1 MAVPHIQDYEKYHGA
16 VIMKLLQGTK
26 EGFSKLILVGS
37 VKDLWGVYQITLNT
51 PGSKDKKL
59 YILRSKTPK
68 ISGQDKKEAETG
80 QDKKEAETGQDKK
93 EAETGQDKKEAE
105 SGKKWSFPISG
116 KRLKK
121 LYQDIFKEKE
131 EVWMALI
138 CGEKNKETKNEE
150 KKNEET
156 KNEETKNEEKKN
168 EETKNEEKKNEEEEN
183 KNEKE
188 YVCLLTPNEL
198 KEIFEYSYANERNRI
213 SIHVSFS
220 SDESF
225 RVEGS
230 RPRHPHSESQ
240 KKKRRKKRKKGIK
253 KGRNKGKKPLIIPR
267 NRISSGFISE
277 ENK

>member
-1 MAVPHIQDYEKYHGA
+1 MTVSHIQDYEKYHGA

-80 QDKKEAETGQDKK
+80 QDKKGAKT
-93 EAETGQDKKEAE
+93 
-105 SGKKWSFPISG
+105 GKKWLFPISDT
-116 KRLKK
+116 K
-121 LYQDIFKEKE
+121 LSKLCQDIFESEE

-138 CGEKNKETKNEE
+138 CGEKNKEKKNEE
-150 KKNEET
+150 KK
-156 KNEETKNEEKKN
+156 
-168 EETKNEEKKNEEEEN
+168 N

-188 YVCLLTPNEL
+188 YVCLLLPKQL
-198 KEIFEYSYANERNRI
+198 KKLLDDPCKSKPDRI
-213 SIHVSFS
+213 IIYVSF
-220 SDESF
+220 ETATRF
-225 RVEGS
+225 RV
-230 RPRHPHSESQ
+230 RV
-240 KKKRRKKRKKGIK
+240 
-253 KGRNKGKKPLIIPR
+253 GRGKPLIVPR
-267 NRISSGFISE
+267 DQIISGSIME

>member
-1 MAVPHIQDYEKYHGA
+1 
-16 VIMKLLQGTK
+16 MKLLQGTK

-37 VKDLWGVYQITLNT
+37 VEDLQGVYQITLNT
-51 PGSKDKKL
+51 PGSRDKKL

-188 YVCLLTPNEL
+188 YVCLLLPKQL
-198 KEIFEYSYANERNRI
+198 KKLLDDPCKNKPDRI
-213 SIHVSFS
+213 NIYVSFEI
-220 SDESF
+220 DTSF
-225 RVEGS
+225 RV
-230 RPRHPHSESQ
+230 RV
-240 KKKRRKKRKKGIK
+240 
-253 KGRNKGKKPLIIPR
+253 GRGKPLKVPR
-267 NRISSGFISE
+267 NQIISGSIME
-277 ENK
+277 EDKQRTNSSRVCHIT

>member
-1 MAVPHIQDYEKYHGA
+1 MTVPHIQDYEKYHGA

-80 QDKKEAETGQDKK
+80 QDKKGAKT
-93 EAETGQDKKEAE
+93 
-105 SGKKWSFPISG
+105 GKKWLFPISDT
-116 KRLKK
+116 K
-121 LYQDIFKEKE
+121 LSKLCQDIFESEE

-138 CGEKNKETKNEE
+138 CGEKNKEKKNEE
-150 KKNEET
+150 KKNEE
-156 KNEETKNEEKKN
+156 KK
-168 EETKNEEKKNEEEEN
+168 N

-188 YVCLLTPNEL
+188 YVCLLLPKQIKKL
-198 KEIFEYSYANERNRI
+198 LDDPCKSKPDRI
-213 SIHVSFS
+213 IIYVSF
-220 SDESF
+220 ETATRF
-225 RVEGS
+225 RV
-230 RPRHPHSESQ
+230 RV
-240 KKKRRKKRKKGIK
+240 
-253 KGRNKGKKPLIIPR
+253 GRGKPLIVPR
-267 NRISSGFISE
+267 DQIISGSIME

>member
-1 MAVPHIQDYEKYHGA
+1 
-16 VIMKLLQGTK
+16 MKLLQGTK

-59 YILRSKTPK
+59 YISISKTPK
-68 ISGQDKKEAETG
+68 IS
-80 QDKKEAETGQDKK
+80 GQDKK

-121 LYQDIFKEKE
+121 LCQDIFEEKE

-138 CGEKNKETKNEE
+138 CGE
-150 KKNEET
+150 

-168 EETKNEEKKNEEEEN
+168 EETKNEEKKNEEKKNEEEEN

-188 YVCLLTPNEL
+188 YVCLLIPNEL
-198 KEIFEYSYANERNRI
+198 KEILEYSYANERNKI

-240 KKKRRKKRKKGIK
+240 KKKGRKKRKKGRK

>member
-1 MAVPHIQDYEKYHGA
+1 MAVAHIQDYEKYHGA

-26 EGFSKLILVGS
+26 RGFSKLILVGS

-93 EAETGQDKKEAE
+93 EAE

-121 LYQDIFKEKE
+121 LCQDIFKEKE

-138 CGEKNKETKNEE
+138 CGE
-150 KKNEET
+150 KNEET

-188 YVCLLTPNEL
+188 YVCLLTPSEL
-198 KEIFEYSYANERNRI
+198 KEILEYSYANERNRI

-240 KKKRRKKRKKGIK
+240 KKKGRNKGK